1 MEAAHLTQA
10 YDHARNAQH
19 ELAAGEFANA
29 AEDTGDA
36 EVRLHVYP
44 TSTNASDPVT
54 GRPYGFSTFS
64 STIITALQAS
74 SSHLQPAQLLSAT
87 KSLNQHPIPPARLQL

>member
-1 MEAAHLTQA
+1 MTQA

-19 ELAAGEFANA
+19 ELAAGEFASA
-29 AEDTGDA
+29 AKDTGDT
-36 EVRLHVYP
+36 EVQLHVYP
-44 TSTNASDPVT
+44 TSTNTSDSVT

-64 STIITALQAS
+64 KTITAALQAS
-74 SSHLQPAQLLSAT
+74 SSHLRSAQLLSAT